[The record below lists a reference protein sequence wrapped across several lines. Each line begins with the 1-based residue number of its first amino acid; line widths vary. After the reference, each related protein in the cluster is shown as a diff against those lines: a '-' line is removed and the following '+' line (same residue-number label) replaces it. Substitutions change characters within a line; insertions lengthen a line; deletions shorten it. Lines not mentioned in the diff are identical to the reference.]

1 MVNMKKTLLIISFL
15 VFTAYAYSQTC
26 YFIEKYPMLFTLSS
40 TERLQIAEDVET
52 KFRETIKEFEE
63 IDVTQLHEGCNLID
77 NRCVNNTMRCLHYD
91 FFIEDRVGILENVFI
106 ENKKLY
112 KHSCTVQL
120 MNAIEQQQ
128 KETGYLYSY
137 IVIIWDRFTK
147 PYMVN
152 CLAPEDGGLN
162 LPGLKSMR

>member
-1 MVNMKKTLLIISFL
+1 
-15 VFTAYAYSQTC
+15 
-26 YFIEKYPMLFTLSS
+26 MLFTLSPS
-40 TERLQIAEDVET
+40 EKLQIAEDIEAR
-52 KFRETIKEFEE
+52 FREAEKEFNE
-63 IDVTQLHEGCNLID
+63 IDASQLHEGCNLID

-91 FFIEDRVGILENVFI
+91 FFIEDHVGILENVFR

-112 KHSCTVQL
+112 KNSCTVLL

-128 KETGYLYSY
+128 KETRYLYSY

-152 CLAPEDGGLN
+152 CLAPEGGGLS

>member
-1 MVNMKKTLLIISFL
+1 MKKAILIISFL
-15 VFTAYAYSQTC
+15 AFTVYAHSQTC
-26 YFIEKYPMLFTLSS
+26 YFIEKYPMLFTLSPS
-40 TERLQIAEDVET
+40 EKLQIAEDIEA
-52 KFRETIKEFEE
+52 KFREAEKEFNE
-63 IDVTQLHEGCNLID
+63 INVSQLHEGCNLID
-77 NRCVNNTMRCLHYD
+77 NRCVNNTMRCLHCD
-91 FFIEDRVGILENVFI
+91 FFIEDHVGILENVFR

-112 KHSCTVQL
+112 KNSCTVLL

-152 CLAPEDGGLN
+152 CLAPEGGSLS